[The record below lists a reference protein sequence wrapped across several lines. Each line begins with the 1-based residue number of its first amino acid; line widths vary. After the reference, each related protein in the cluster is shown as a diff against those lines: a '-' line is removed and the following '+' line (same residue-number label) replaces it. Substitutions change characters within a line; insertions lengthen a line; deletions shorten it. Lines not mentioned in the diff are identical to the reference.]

1 MRSEIVH
8 VLRGHLV
15 VFGAMTVL
23 DFVWAEYNKAC
34 ARGRLLYAPATS
46 SVIILLSG
54 FTIRSFVED
63 ASFLLTC
70 ALGAFVGTFLS
81 MRYGSKP

>member
-1 MRSEIVH
+1 MPAEI
-8 VLRGHLV
+8 LQLFRGHLI
-15 VFGAMTVL
+15 VFGAMAVL

-34 ARGRLLYAPATS
+34 ARGRLLYAPAMS

-81 MRYGSKP
+81 MRYGSKH